1 MLDCVPPNSSV
12 TIIDIEPSFI
22 QEGLARV
29 VTEDAYQ
36 ALGKVEQLEH
46 IGTLHPR
53 GIKADWYS
61 CDSRVVLRRRRTF
74 THIITSPCVS
84 PSTRLL
90 TADLR
95 WVCAGDLLV
104 GDRLFAFDE
113 YGAGVTGRG
122 FSARRR
128 YQWAEVTFAQPAR
141 KRCVRVVLANGDD
154 VVVTE
159 DHPWLAHLTPG
170 YTSPLWLRS
179 DGLRPGASEVLLQV
193 RPWQENHSWDAGW
206 LAGMFDGEGSL
217 SFGQHGSPK
226 LQLCQVEGPVNDAV
240 ERRLRELGHSVNVIP
255 RADIPGRKPVINT
268 YVNGGVPG
276 MLTALGSLR
285 PERLLRKFME
295 GDAAQATLQ
304 PQRVRVVAVEPV
316 GMRDIAG
323 IETSSG
329 TFIAEGYLQHNT
341 YGNRFK
347 DAFNPTPG
355 RKCRGYAQSVGG
367 PLQEGNTG
375 AYGLASDQYTTI
387 NYEVMRAAVNRLIP
401 GGTVIV
407 NVSDFYKTFTKGAEP
422 ERQQVVAWWIDLLH
436 DIGLH
441 MYSATPVVTRRFKE
455 GENRHRAE
463 YEIVLVFRK
472 ENTDVRTHTR

>member
-1 MLDCVPPNSSV
+1 MQKHPAPFSEPIIAVLRELMKKEVKARVCDPFGGTGRVLDCVPPNSSV

-74 THIITSPCVS
+74 THIITSPS
-84 PSTRLL
+84 
-90 TADLR
+90 
-95 WVCAGDLLV
+95 
-104 GDRLFAFDE
+104 
-113 YGAGVTGRG
+113 
-122 FSARRR
+122 
-128 YQWAEVTFAQPAR
+128 
-141 KRCVRVVLANGDD
+141 
-154 VVVTE
+154 
-159 DHPWLAHLTPG
+159 
-170 YTSPLWLRS
+170 
-179 DGLRPGASEVLLQV
+179 
-193 RPWQENHSWDAGW
+193 
-206 LAGMFDGEGSL
+206 
-217 SFGQHGSPK
+217 
-226 LQLCQVEGPVNDAV
+226 
-240 ERRLRELGHSVNVIP
+240 
-255 RADIPGRKPVINT
+255 
-268 YVNGGVPG
+268 
-276 MLTALGSLR
+276 
-285 PERLLRKFME
+285 
-295 GDAAQATLQ
+295 
-304 PQRVRVVAVEPV
+304 
-316 GMRDIAG
+316 
-323 IETSSG
+323 
-329 TFIAEGYLQHNT
+329 